1 MISIAGLF
9 STIRDNIQTNSNT
22 MNNEKIH
29 IKEKIGYGLGDTASN
44 LFFQS
49 FMLFLLYFY
58 TDVFGI
64 PAAAAGTMFLVT
76 RIWDSVNDP
85 LMGILSDRTS
95 TKWGKFRPY
104 ILWLAIPFGII
115 GVLTFTTPD
124 WSVSSKIVY
133 AYITYTLM
141 MMVYTAINIPY
152 SALMGVVSSNPIQR
166 TSFSQYRFIFA
177 FAGAFIVQGIT
188 LPLVQ
193 QFGGNDSSVV
203 TVEQVNQQIVIHE
216 QGTGASKIEMKVSV
230 ADADPIEK
238 NLSLCVLTP
247 EMFAEADTTGGVLML
262 KEGFGQK
269 TIALSDHFE
278 EGDLSTTPLELNV
291 LNERK
296 GFMWAM
302 IVMATLAVTMFII
315 TFVTTKERVQP
326 SEEQKSSLKEDV
338 KDLVANKPWWILF
351 VLGVFTLSYVSV
363 RNGAIMYY
371 FKYYVGNDTLAS
383 GFMIAGTVATI
394 ASIAL
399 TEWLSK
405 TFGKKKAYIY
415 SMILTTILTVAFF
428 FVGKEDIITMFVL
441 QILISFVFGPTAP
454 LVFAMYTDAA
464 DYSEWKTGRRA
475 TGLVM
480 SASTMAQK
488 FGWTIGGALAGW
500 LLAAF
505 GFKANV
511 EQAEGA
517 LTGIQLMMS
526 LIPAVGSALAA
537 IFMVFYKLDDK
548 FLNQV
553 EKDLKQRRIDHSC

>member
-1 MISIAGLF
+1 MSE
-9 STIRDNIQTNSNT
+9 
-22 MNNEKIH
+22 EKIH

-85 LMGILSDRTS
+85 LMGILSDRTQ

-104 ILWLAIPFGII
+104 LLWLAIPFGII

-124 WSVSSKIVY
+124 WTVANKIVY

-141 MMVYTAINIPY
+141 MMMYTAINIPY
-152 SALMGVVSSNPIQR
+152 SALMGVVSSNSTQR
-166 TSFSQYRFIFA
+166 ASFSQYRFIFA
-177 FAGAFIVQGIT
+177 FLGAFIVQGIT
-188 LPLVQ
+188 LPMVA
-193 QFGGNDSSVV
+193 QFGGNDDSVI
-203 TVEQVNQQIVIHE
+203 TVEQVQNEIIISE
-216 QGTGASKIEMKVSV
+216 QGTGTSKIEMEVLVAGKDALVEKQSV
-230 ADADPIEK
+230 Y
-238 NLSLCVLTP
+238 VLTP
-247 EMFAEADTTGGVLML
+247 EMFAEADTTTSVLSL
-262 KEGFGQK
+262 KKGFGQ
-269 TIALSDHFE
+269 TTVALNDYFE
-278 EGDLSTTPLELNV
+278 GVDLRHAELNIKV
-291 LNERK
+291 VNERK

-302 IVMATLAVTMFII
+302 IVMATLAVIMFLI
-315 TFVTTKERVQP
+315 TFATTKERVQP
-326 SEEQKSSLKEDV
+326 TKEQKSSLREDV

-371 FKYYVGNDTLAS
+371 FKYYVGNDALAS
-383 GFMIAGTVATI
+383 GFMIAGTIATI
-394 ASIAL
+394 ASIML
-399 TEWLSK
+399 TEWLAR
-405 TFGKKKAYIY
+405 TFGKKRAYIY
-415 SMILTTILTVAFF
+415 SMILTTILTIAFYF
-428 FVGKEDIITMFVL
+428 LGKDDIVMMFVL
-441 QILISFVFGPTAP
+441 QVLISFVFGPTAP

-500 LLAAF
+500 LLFAF

-511 EQAEGA
+511 EQADGA
-517 LTGIQLMMS
+517 LTGIKLMMS
-526 LIPAVGSALAA
+526 LIPAAGSVLAA
-537 IFMVFYKLDDK
+537 VFMLFYRLDDK
-548 FLNQV
+548 FLSQV
-553 EKDLKQRRIDHSC
+553 EKDLKERRLEAKAL